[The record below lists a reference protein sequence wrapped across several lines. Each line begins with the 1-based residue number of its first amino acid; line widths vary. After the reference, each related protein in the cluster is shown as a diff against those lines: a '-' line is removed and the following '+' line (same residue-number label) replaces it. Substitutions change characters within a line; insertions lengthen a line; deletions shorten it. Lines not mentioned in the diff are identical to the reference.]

1 MDSPAR
7 PSKTSDL
14 DTTIMALEFQS
25 DTKFS
30 LSLSGLNLRMISGIG
45 DMVCI
50 LNKTHFYE
58 LLLKNREIVNVDSI
72 KQSERLVLYD
82 TYGRTS
88 FFYVSFGS
96 CDVPIFHPGTIMF
109 LSGVKKSCGR
119 AKFDKEKNQ
128 MNDLILGPRDAIY
141 LAAFITGL
149 HQLYLKEI
157 SNEASLDSELFHKK
171 PFERA
176 LKQQLEEFQSEDS
189 ESFGR
194 YHLVTQSRRVQRN
207 PDQPERRG
215 HRN

>member
-1 MDSPAR
+1 MDSPLR

-14 DTTIMALEFQS
+14 DSTIVALEFQS

-50 LNKTHFYE
+50 LNKTHFFE
-58 LLLKNREIVNVDSI
+58 LLRNNREIVHLDSI
-72 KQSERLVLYD
+72 KQSQRLVLYD

-88 FFYVSFGS
+88 FFFVSFGS

-109 LSGVKKSCGR
+109 LSAVKKSCER

-128 MNDLILGPRDAIY
+128 MNDLIMGPRDAIY

-149 HQLYLKEI
+149 HQLYLQEVAKEN
-157 SNEASLDSELFHKK
+157 SADQGAFHRK

-176 LKQQLEEFQSEDS
+176 LKQKLEEFQAEDS

-194 YHLVTQSRRVQRN
+194 
-207 PDQPERRG
+207 
-215 HRN
+215 